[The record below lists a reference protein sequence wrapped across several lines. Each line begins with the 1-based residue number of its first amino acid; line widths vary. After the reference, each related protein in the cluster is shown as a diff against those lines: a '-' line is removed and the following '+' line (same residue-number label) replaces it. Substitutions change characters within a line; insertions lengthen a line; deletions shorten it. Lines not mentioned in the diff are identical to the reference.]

1 MKAIRTAAF
10 GGPEVL
16 TFEDIADPTPGAGEV
31 VVDIKAAGLNP
42 SDVYMLT
49 GVYLVVPDL
58 PFTPGYD
65 AAGVVSSLGEGVSGV
80 NVGDRVIVGAP
91 LSLDDSRKDLGI
103 IGCFAEKVVRRAAD
117 LSKLPGNTSF
127 AQGAAIGVPY
137 ATAHY
142 GLFGRGGGKAG
153 ETVFIHG
160 ASGAVGTAAIQL
172 AKRAGMRV
180 IGSAGTAQGLDLVR
194 QLGADLA
201 VNHKE
206 DGYIDE
212 VRDASDG
219 GPQLILEMLANENLA
234 TDLDLIAKFGRIVII
249 GARAE
254 TTINPRAIMMKDA
267 DVRGLVL
274 FNASREDRE
283 AIMDD
288 LVAGLADGSLS
299 PIIGTEMP
307 LAETAAAYAK
317 VMEPGA
323 HGKIALVP

>member
-1 MKAIRTAAF
+1 MKAIRATAF
-10 GGPEVL
+10 GGPEGL
-16 TFEDIADPTPGAGEV
+16 ALQDLDDPTPGAGEV

-65 AAGVVSSLGEGVSGV
+65 AAGVVSALGEGVTEL
-80 NVGDRVIVGAP
+80 NIGDRVIVGAP

-103 IGCFAEKVVRRAAD
+103 IGCFAEKVVRQAAD
-117 LSKLPGNTSF
+117 LSKLPDNTSF

-142 GLFGRGGGKAG
+142 GLFARGGGRAG

-172 AKRAGMRV
+172 AKRAGMKV
-180 IGSAGTAQGLDLVR
+180 IGSAGTTRGLDLVR
-194 QLGADLA
+194 ELGADLA
-201 VNHKE
+201 VNHRE
-206 DGYIDE
+206 DGYIE
-212 VRDASDG
+212 AVREASGG
-219 GPQLILEMLANENLA
+219 GPELILEMLANENLA
-234 TDLDLIAKFGRIVII
+234 ADLDLAAKHGRIVII

-299 PIIGTEMP
+299 PIIGTEMS
-307 LAETAAAYAK
+307 LADTAAAYAK

-323 HGKIALVP
+323 HGKIALIP

>member
-1 MKAIRTAAF
+1 MKAIRAAAF

-16 TFEDIADPTPGAGEV
+16 TFEDVADLTPGAGEV
-31 VVDIKAAGLNP
+31 VIDIKAAGLNP

-49 GVYLVVPDL
+49 GVYLLTPDL

-65 AAGVVSSLGEGVSGV
+65 AAGVVSALGAGVSTL
-80 NVGDRVIVGAP
+80 NVGDNVIIGAP
-91 LSLDDSRKDLGI
+91 LSQDESKADFGI
-103 IGCFAEKVVRRAAD
+103 VGCFAEQAVRKAAD
-117 LSKLPGNTSF
+117 LRKLPDTVSF
-127 AQGAAIGVPY
+127 SQGAAIGVPY

-172 AKRAGMRV
+172 SKRAGMKV
-180 IGSAGTAQGLDLVR
+180 IGSAGTARGLDLVR
-194 QLGADLA
+194 ELGADLA
-201 VNHKE
+201 VNHCE
-206 DGYIDE
+206 EGYVEE
-212 VRDASDG
+212 VRKASDG

-234 TDLDLIAKFGRIVII
+234 ADLDLAAKYGRIVII

-274 FNASREDRE
+274 FNASRDDRE

-288 LVAGLADGSLS
+288 LIAGLADGSLN

-317 VMEPGA
+317 VLEPGA
-323 HGKIALVP
+323 HGKIALIS

>member
-1 MKAIRTAAF
+1 MKAIRTAEF

-16 TFEDIADPTPGAGEV
+16 TFEDIADPKPGAGEV

-65 AAGVVSSLGEGVSGV
+65 AAGVVSALGDGVSSLSI
-80 NVGDRVIVGAP
+80 GDRVIVGAP

-117 LSKLPGNTSF
+117 LSKLPESTSF

-172 AKRAGMRV
+172 AKRAGMQV
-180 IGSAGTAQGLDLVR
+180 IGSAGTARGLDLVR
-194 QLGADLA
+194 ELGADVA
-201 VNHKE
+201 VNHRE
-206 DGYIDE
+206 DGYLEE
-212 VRDASDG
+212 VRKASNG

-234 TDLDLIAKFGRIVII
+234 TDLDLIPKFGRIVII

-283 AIMDD
+283 AIMTD

-307 LAETAAAYAK
+307 LADTAAAYEK

-323 HGKIALVP
+323 HGKIALIP

>member
-1 MKAIRTAAF
+1 MKAIRATAY
-10 GGPEVL
+10 GGPEGL
-16 TFEDIADPTPGAGEV
+16 SFEDIADPTPGAGEV
-31 VVDIKAAGLNP
+31 VVDVKAAGLNP

-65 AAGVVSSLGEGVSGV
+65 AAGVVSALGEGVADLSI
-80 NVGDRVIVGAP
+80 GDRVIIGAP
-91 LSLDDSRKDLGI
+91 LSLDDGRKDLGI

-117 LSKLPGNTSF
+117 LSPLPDNTNF

-142 GLFGRGGGKAG
+142 GLFARGGGTAR

-180 IGSAGTAQGLDLVR
+180 IGSAGTGRGLDLVR
-194 QLGADLA
+194 ELGADLA
-201 VNHKE
+201 VNHRE
-206 DGYIDE
+206 EGYLE
-212 VRDASDG
+212 KVRAASDG
-219 GPQLILEMLANENLA
+219 GPELILEMLANENLA
-234 TDLDLIAKFGRIVII
+234 ADLDLAPKHGRIVII

-274 FNASREDRE
+274 FNASRAVRE
-283 AIMDD
+283 AIMED
-288 LVAGLADGSLS
+288 LVAGLADGSLT
-299 PIIGTEMP
+299 PVIGTETP

-317 VMEPGA
+317 VMAPGA
-323 HGKIALVP
+323 HGKIALIP

>member
-16 TFEDIADPTPGAGEV
+16 TFEDIADPMPGAGEV

-65 AAGVVSSLGEGVSGV
+65 AAGVVSALGEGVSGLSI
-80 NVGDRVIVGAP
+80 GERVIVGAP

-117 LSKLPGNTSF
+117 LSKLPDNTSF

-172 AKRAGMRV
+172 AKRAGMQV
-180 IGSAGTAQGLDLVR
+180 IGSAGTAQGLGLVR
-194 QLGADLA
+194 KLGADLA
-201 VNHKE
+201 VNHRE

-212 VRDASDG
+212 VREASNG

-234 TDLDLIAKFGRIVII
+234 TDLDLIPKFGRIVII

-274 FNASREDRE
+274 FNASRDDRE

-299 PIIGTEMP
+299 PIIGTEVP
-307 LAETAAAYAK
+307 LADTAAAYAR

-323 HGKIALVP
+323 HGKIALIP

>member
-1 MKAIRTAAF
+1 MKAIRATAF
-10 GGPEVL
+10 GGPEGLAV
-16 TFEDIADPTPGAGEV
+16 EDIADPTPGAGEV

-65 AAGVVSSLGEGVSGV
+65 AAGVVSALGEGVSGLAI
-80 NVGDRVIVGAP
+80 GDRVIVGAP

-117 LSKLPGNTSF
+117 LGKLPDTTSF

-153 ETVFIHG
+153 EMVFIHG

-172 AKRAGMRV
+172 AKRAGMKV

-201 VNHKE
+201 VNHRE
-206 DGYIDE
+206 EGYIEE
-212 VRDASDG
+212 VREASGG

-234 TDLDLIAKFGRIVII
+234 TDLDLIPKFGRIVII

-323 HGKIALVP
+323 HGKIALIP

>member
-1 MKAIRTAAF
+1 MKAIRASAF

-49 GVYLVVPDL
+49 GVYLLTPDL

-65 AAGVVSSLGEGVSGV
+65 AAGVVSALGKG
-80 NVGDRVIVGAP
+80 VGDLSMGDKVIIGAP
-91 LSLDDSRKDLGI
+91 LSQDETKSDFGI
-103 IGCFAEKVVRRAAD
+103 VGCFAEKVVRKAAD
-117 LSKLPGNTSF
+117 LRKLPDTVSF

-172 AKRAGMRV
+172 AKRAGMKV
-180 IGSAGTAQGLDLVR
+180 IGSAGTVRGLDLVR
-194 QLGADLA
+194 ELGADLA
-201 VNHKE
+201 VNHRDE
-206 DGYIDE
+206 GYIE
-212 VRDASDG
+212 AVRAATDG

-234 TDLDLIAKFGRIVII
+234 ADLDLTAKYGRIVII

-274 FNASREDRE
+274 FNASRDERE

-288 LVAGLADGSLS
+288 LVAGLADGSLN
-299 PIIGTEMP
+299 PIIGTEMS

-323 HGKIALVP
+323 HGKIALIP

>member
-1 MKAIRTAAF
+1 MKAIRATAY
-10 GGPEVL
+10 GGPEGL
-16 TFEDIADPTPGAGEV
+16 SLEDIADPAPGPGEV
-31 VVDIKAAGLNP
+31 VVDIRAAGLNP

-58 PFTPGYD
+58 PFIPGYD
-65 AAGVVSSLGEGVSGV
+65 AAGVVSALGEGVSGL

-117 LSKLPGNTSF
+117 LSRLPDNVSF

-142 GLFGRGGGKAG
+142 GLFGRGGGKPG

-180 IGSAGTAQGLDLVR
+180 IGSAGTAAGLELVSR
-194 QLGADLA
+194 LGADLA
-201 VNHKE
+201 VNHRDE
-206 DGYIDE
+206 GYLE
-212 VRDASDG
+212 QVRAASDG
-219 GPQLILEMLANENLA
+219 GPNLILEMLANENLA
-234 TDLDLIAKFGRIVII
+234 ADLDLIPKFGRIVII

-254 TTINPRAIMMKDA
+254 TMINPRAIMMKDA

-274 FNASREDRE
+274 FNASRADRE
-283 AIMDD
+283 AIMAD
-288 LVAGLADGSLS
+288 LVAGLSDGSLS
-299 PIIGTEMP
+299 PIIGTETP

-323 HGKIALVP
+323 HGKIALIP

>member
-16 TFEDIADPTPGAGEV
+16 TFEEIADPTPGAGEV

-65 AAGVVSSLGEGVSGV
+65 AAGVVSALGDGVSGL
-80 NVGDRVIVGAP
+80 NIGDRVIVGAP
-91 LSLDDSRKDLGI
+91 LSLDDGQKDLGI

-117 LSKLPGNTSF
+117 LSKLPDNTSF

-172 AKRAGMRV
+172 AKRAGMKV

-194 QLGADLA
+194 ELGADLA
-201 VNHKE
+201 VNHRE

-212 VRDASDG
+212 VREASNG

-234 TDLDLIAKFGRIVII
+234 TDLDLIPKFGRIVII

-323 HGKIALVP
+323 HGKIALIP

>member
-1 MKAIRTAAF
+1 MKAIRATAY
-10 GGPEVL
+10 GGPEGL
-16 TFEDIADPTPGAGEV
+16 SYEDIADPTPAAGEV
-31 VVDIKAAGLNP
+31 VVDVKAAGLNP

-49 GVYLVVPDL
+49 GVYLVVPEL

-65 AAGVVSSLGEGVSGV
+65 AAGVVSAVGEGVSGLSI
-80 NVGDRVIVGAP
+80 GDRVIIGAP

-103 IGCFAEKVVRRAAD
+103 IGCFAEKVVRKAAD
-117 LSKLPGNTSF
+117 LSKLPDAVSF

-142 GLFGRGGGKAG
+142 GLFARGGGKAG

-172 AKRAGMRV
+172 AKRAGMKV
-180 IGSAGTAQGLDLVR
+180 IGSAGTARGLDLVR
-194 QLGADLA
+194 ELGADLA
-201 VNHKE
+201 VNHRE
-206 DGYIDE
+206 DGYIE
-212 VRDASDG
+212 QVREASNG

-234 TDLDLIAKFGRIVII
+234 TDLDLIPKFGRIVII

-254 TTINPRAIMMKDA
+254 TTVNPRAFMMKDA

-274 FNASREDRE
+274 FNASRETRE

-299 PIIGTEMP
+299 PIIGTETP
-307 LAETAAAYAK
+307 LAETGSAYAK

-323 HGKIALVP
+323 HGKIALIP

>member
-65 AAGVVSSLGEGVSGV
+65 AAGVVSAPGDGVGGL

-91 LSLDDSRKDLGI
+91 LSLDGSRKDLGI
-103 IGCFAEKVVRRAAD
+103 TGCFAEKVVRRAAD
-117 LSKLPGNTSF
+117 LSKLPDNTSF

-172 AKRAGMRV
+172 AKRAGMQV

-194 QLGADLA
+194 ELGADLA
-201 VNHKE
+201 VNHRE

-212 VRDASDG
+212 VRKASNG

-234 TDLDLIAKFGRIVII
+234 TDLDLIPKFGRIVII

-307 LAETAAAYAK
+307 LADTAAAYTK

-323 HGKIALVP
+323 HGKIALIP

>member
-16 TFEDIADPTPGAGEV
+16 SFEDIAEPTPGAGEV

-49 GVYLVVPDL
+49 GVYLVIPDL

-65 AAGVVSSLGEGVSGV
+65 AAGVVSALGEGVSGFS
-80 NVGDRVIVGAP
+80 VGDRVIVGAP
-91 LSLDDSRKDLGI
+91 LSLDDSKKDLGI

-117 LSKLPGNTSF
+117 LSKLPDNTSF

-172 AKRAGMRV
+172 AKRAGMQV
-180 IGSAGTAQGLDLVR
+180 IGSAGTARGLDLVR
-194 QLGADLA
+194 ELGADLA
-201 VNHKE
+201 VNHRE
-206 DGYIDE
+206 DGYLDE
-212 VRDASDG
+212 VRKASNG

-234 TDLDLIAKFGRIVII
+234 TDLDLIPKFGRIVII

-307 LAETAAAYAK
+307 LADTAAAYAK

-323 HGKIALVP
+323 HGKIALIP

>member
-16 TFEDIADPTPGAGEV
+16 TFEDIADPMPGAGEV

-65 AAGVVSSLGEGVSGV
+65 AAGVISALGEGVSGL
-80 NVGDRVIVGAP
+80 NIGDRVIVGAP

-172 AKRAGMRV
+172 AKRAGMQV

-194 QLGADLA
+194 KLGADLA
-201 VNHKE
+201 VNHRE

-212 VRDASDG
+212 VREASNG

-234 TDLDLIAKFGRIVII
+234 TDLDLIPKFGRIVII

-267 DVRGLVL
+267 DVCLLVL

-307 LAETAAAYAK
+307 LADTAAAYAK

-323 HGKIALVP
+323 HGKIALIP